1 MTKDELTQANKDDI
15 ALVAK
20 HEDRAMGFMMFKV
33 SEQELLDARNAV
45 IKRMFELREPGQSL
59 AGYTSEKNIAL
70 LDNDLLSR
78 IEHAMTFYD
87 KCCAREHI
95 SVEEQGIVRA
105 LRDAAMDVCNNA
117 RAMEQP
123 DCYSVSATLIHNL
136 QFLLTGM

>member
-1 MTKDELTQANKDDI
+1 MNKDELTQANKDDI

-20 HEDRAMGFMMFKV
+20 HEDKAMGFMMFKV

-45 IKRMFELREPGQSL
+45 IKRMLELS
-59 AGYTSEKNIAL
+59 N
-70 LDNDLLSR
+70 
-78 IEHAMTFYD
+78 
-87 KCCAREHI
+87 
-95 SVEEQGIVRA
+95 
-105 LRDAAMDVCNNA
+105 AAMDVCNNA